1 MTKLNKKVFAFIV
14 MTVSMLLL
22 AGLVNAQPPERVTV
36 WTDKHE
42 YSPGQTGKLYV
53 AYNNIGGDPVTIHNI
68 TVVFS
73 QWWAYINDAWV
84 GNLTYKPSENEKTLA
99 EHTTRVFEISFTV
112 PSDGRARWTNAE
124 IRVYTNLPY
133 LDKPS
138 SDPTISVSETPVFM
152 EQIITLFTIQ
162 VVLLIVCTIIMAA
175 TIFLSARRPQ
185 VTWKPQEKTE

>member
-22 AGLVNAQPPERVTV
+22 APLVNAQPETVTV

-53 AYNNIGGDPVTIHNI
+53 AYNNVRKDPVTIRNI

-73 QWWAYINDAWV
+73 QWCAYVNDAWV
-84 GNLTYKPSENEKTLA
+84 GNLTYKPSENEKTIA
-99 EHTTRVFEISFTV
+99 EYTTRVFEISFTV
-112 PSDGRARWTNAE
+112 PSDGRARWTDAE
-124 IRVYTNLPY
+124 IKVYTNLGY
-133 LDKPS
+133 DQPS
-138 SDPTISVSETPVFM
+138 SDPTISVFETPVYM

-162 VVLLIVCTIIMAA
+162 VVLLIVCTIIIAA

-185 VTWKPQEKTE
+185 VTWRPQEKTE